1 VCCEQRHFLFCLN
14 SSFGPAT
21 HVIIT
26 MGDNW
31 DDAGSNN
38 NGRDGVGDGSSG
50 GGGRMNPTAAS
61 FSFNPGTTAFLPS
74 VAGGGDKEVAPPS
87 ANDLA
92 AELAAMAAI
101 ARGEASK
108 PEASKPEASK
118 PEASKPEA
126 SKPEAS
132 KSKEARPEPVPA
144 YTPEERAAHKE
155 KVTATLAQ
163 IDAVRFCCSRR
174 F

>member
-1 VCCEQRHFLFCLN
+1 
-14 SSFGPAT
+14 
-21 HVIIT
+21 

-74 VAGGGDKEVAPPS
+74 VAGGAGGGDKDVAPPS

-101 ARGEASK
+101 ARG
-108 PEASKPEASK
+108 EASK